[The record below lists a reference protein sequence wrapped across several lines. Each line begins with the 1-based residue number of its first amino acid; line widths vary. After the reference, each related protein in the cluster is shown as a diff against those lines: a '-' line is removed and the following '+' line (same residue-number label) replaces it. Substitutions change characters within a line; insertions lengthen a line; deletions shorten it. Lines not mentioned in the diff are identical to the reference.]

1 MTGINIMLVDK
12 VKLIL
17 QNDANVEFA
26 YIFGSYADNTFTD
39 RSDVDVAV
47 YFKEYNFDI
56 HLALSFK
63 ISQITT
69 KDTDLVVLNKAK
81 NLYLLE
87 DIIQKGILLKDDED
101 KRIDFELLKHHQFI
115 DFIEFKKRIY
125 AA

>member
-1 MTGINIMLVDK
+1 MDLVKK
-12 VKLIL
+12 VLKS
-17 QNDANVEFA
+17 DTNVEFA
-26 YIFGSYADNTFTD
+26 YLFGSYSDNTFTE
-39 RSDVDVAV
+39 RSDVDIAV

-63 ISQITT
+63 ISKITT

>member
-1 MTGINIMLVDK
+1 MLIDK
-12 VKLIL
+12 VKSIL

-47 YFKEYNFDI
+47 YFKEYDFDK
-56 HLALSFK
+56 HLELMTK
-63 ISQITT
+63 ISQATK

-87 DIIQKGILLKDDED
+87 DIISKGIVLKDSER
-101 KRIDFELLKHHQFI
+101 RIDFELRKHHAYL
-115 DFIEFKKRIY
+115 DYIEFKKRID

>member
-1 MTGINIMLVDK
+1 MLMDFVKK
-12 VKLIL
+12 VLKS
-17 QNDANVEFA
+17 DTNVEFA
-26 YIFGSYADNTFTD
+26 YLFGSYSDNTFTE
-39 RSDVDVAV
+39 RSDVDIAV

>member
-1 MTGINIMLVDK
+1 MLIDK

-47 YFKEYNFDI
+47 YFKEYDFDK
-56 HLALSFK
+56 HLELMTK
-63 ISQITT
+63 ISQATK